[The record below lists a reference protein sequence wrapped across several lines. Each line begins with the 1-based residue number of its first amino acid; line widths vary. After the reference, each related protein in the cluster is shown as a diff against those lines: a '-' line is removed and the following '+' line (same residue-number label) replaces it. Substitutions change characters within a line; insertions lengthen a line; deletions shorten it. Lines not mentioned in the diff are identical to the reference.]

1 MADATWRAELGTDGV
16 WTLDPDVPMDNVSL
30 LRERVT
36 GRLEKSLET
45 TLRDRSELLDEV
57 GRTLVPVRPARPAA
71 AAPTGH
77 APTG

>member
-1 MADATWRAELGTDGV
+1 MRAKLGTDGV
-16 WTLDPDVPMDNVSL
+16 WTLDHDGPMDNVSP

-45 TLRDRSELLDEV
+45 TLRDRSELLDEA
-57 GRTLVPVRPARPAA
+57 GRTLIPARPAA

-77 APTG
+77 SPTG